1 MHVYSNL
8 SQDSCFILSSV
19 VRAVWAE
26 GLGGIEGVVGR
37 SGLGRGGLGCVVW
50 VGGGLGCVVWV
61 GVG

>member
-50 VGGGLGCVVWV
+50 VGV
-61 GVG
+61 G